1 MSVKTAV
8 PDYPILDLIAK
19 RWSPRAFA
27 DRPVESEKLRSLF
40 EAARW
45 AASSFNGQPWRFFV
59 STRDDAEGFEKLASC
74 LNPGNAWAKKAPVL
88 ALSVASLNFEHNNA
102 PNRSAVHDVGLAVG
116 NLSLQAIS
124 MGIYL
129 HQMAGF
135 SVDAARQLL
144 GIPDGYVPVAMI
156 AIGYLG
162 DPGTLPDDLQARE
175 MAVRQRKPLAEFV
188 FSGRWG
194 SVAGIVAK

>member
-8 PDYPILDLIAK
+8 PDHPILELIAE
-19 RWSPRAFA
+19 RWSPRVFA
-27 DRPVESEKLRSLF
+27 DRAVEPEKLRSLF

-59 STRDDAEGFEKLASC
+59 STRDDAEGFEKLAGC

-88 ALSVASLNFEHNNA
+88 ALSVASLNFENNNA

-116 NLSLQAIS
+116 NLSLQATS

-135 SVDAARQLL
+135 SVDTARQVL
-144 GIPDGYVPVAMI
+144 GIPESFAPVAMI

-162 DPGTLPDDLQARE
+162 DPNTLPDDLRARE
-175 MAVRQRKPLAEFV
+175 TAARQRKPIGQFL
-188 FSGRWG
+188 FSGSWG
-194 SVAGIVAK
+194 NVAGIVEK